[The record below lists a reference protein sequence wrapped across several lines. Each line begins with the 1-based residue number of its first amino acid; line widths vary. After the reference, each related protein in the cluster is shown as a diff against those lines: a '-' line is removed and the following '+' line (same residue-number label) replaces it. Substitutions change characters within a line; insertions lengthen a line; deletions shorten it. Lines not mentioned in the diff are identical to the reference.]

1 MSTTYTTID
10 DVISRWR
17 PLTPEEI
24 TRTEALIPDIEDS
37 LRQYA
42 QNRGRDLDMMIS
54 TGQILLN
61 VFKSVVVAVVGRTL
75 MQATTGEAF
84 TQMTQSAGGY
94 SISGSPLNAGG
105 GIYIKR
111 SEYALLGLRGQ
122 RFSTIDL
129 YGVEGR
135 RP

>member
-10 DVISRWR
+10 DVISLWR
-17 PLTPEEI
+17 ALTPDECS
-24 TRTEALIPDIEDS
+24 RTAAMIPAIEDQ

-42 QNRGRDLDMMIS
+42 FNRGKDLDQMVAD
-54 TGQILLN
+54 GRILPN
-61 VFKSVVVAVVGRTL
+61 VLKSIVVAVVGRTL
-75 MQATTGEAF
+75 MQSTSGEPM
-84 TQMTQSAGGY
+84 TQMSQSAGGY
-94 SISGSPLNAGG
+94 SVSGTYLNAGG

-122 RFSTIDL
+122 RFTTIDL

-135 RP
+135 P

>member
-10 DVISRWR
+10 DVISLWR
-17 PLTPEEI
+17 ALTPDECS
-24 TRTEALIPDIEDS
+24 RTAAMIPAIEDQ

-42 QNRGRDLDMMIS
+42 FNRGKDLDQMVAD
-54 TGQILLN
+54 GKILPN
-61 VFKSVVVAVVGRTL
+61 VLKSIVVAVVGRTL
-75 MQATTGEAF
+75 MQSTSGEAM
-84 TQMTQSAGGY
+84 TQMSQSAGGY
-94 SISGSPLNAGG
+94 SVSGTYLNAGG

-122 RFSTIDL
+122 RFTTIDL

-135 RP
+135 P

>member
-10 DVISRWR
+10 DVISLWR
-17 PLTPEEI
+17 PLKPEEVDRA
-24 TRTEALIPDIEDS
+24 TALIPVIEDS

-42 QNRGRDLDMMIS
+42 NNRDRDLDELVA
-54 TGQILLN
+54 GGKILVN
-61 VFKSVVVAVVGRTL
+61 VLKQVVVAVVGRTL
-75 MQATTGEAF
+75 MQSTTGEAF
-84 TQMTQSAGGY
+84 TQVSQSAGGY

-122 RFSTIDL
+122 RFTTIDI

>member
-24 TRTEALIPDIEDS
+24 TRTEALIPDIEDG

>member
-10 DVISRWR
+10 YVISRWR

>member
-10 DVISRWR
+10 DVISLWR
-17 PLTPEEI
+17 PLTPEEVD
-24 TRTEALIPDIEDS
+24 RTTALIPVIEDS

-42 QNRGRDLDMMIS
+42 NNRGRDLDELVAD
-54 TGQILLN
+54 GQILLN
-61 VFKSVVVAVVGRTL
+61 VLKSVVVAVVGRTL
-75 MQATTGEAF
+75 TQPTTGEAF

-111 SEYALLGLRGQ
+111 SEYAQLGLRGQ

>member
-61 VFKSVVVAVVGRTL
+61 VFKSVVVAVVGSTL

-94 SISGSPLNAGG
+94 YISGSPLNAGG

-135 RP
+135 RQ

>member
-10 DVISRWR
+10 DVISLWR
-17 PLTPEEI
+17 ALTPDECS
-24 TRTEALIPDIEDS
+24 RTAAMIPAIEDQ

-42 QNRGRDLDMMIS
+42 FNRGKDLDQMVADGMI
-54 TGQILLN
+54 LPN
-61 VFKSVVVAVVGRTL
+61 VLKSIVVAVVGRTL
-75 MQATTGEAF
+75 MQSTSGEAM
-84 TQMTQSAGGY
+84 TQMSQSAGGY
-94 SISGSPLNAGG
+94 SVSGTYLNAGG

-122 RFSTIDL
+122 RFTTIDL

-135 RP
+135 P

>member
-17 PLTPEEI
+17 PLTPEEV

>member
-1 MSTTYTTID
+1 MSTTYTTLD